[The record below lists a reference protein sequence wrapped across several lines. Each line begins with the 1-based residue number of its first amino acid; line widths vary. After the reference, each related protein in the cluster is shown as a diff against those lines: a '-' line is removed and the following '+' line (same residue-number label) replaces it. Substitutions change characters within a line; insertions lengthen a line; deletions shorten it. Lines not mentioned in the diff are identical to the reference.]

1 MAQSARKNRKVKSFP
16 GPTPD
21 VTMISFGFNHRF
33 YEFFFVEEFT
43 DGSLKIKRTYA
54 TKGILNLSPPPTSI
68 FTFLPS
74 PQFSTDLTSFR
85 DNSDLSIYI
94 IAGMLMKLFVYFTQ
108 STMLLYFSTVLNLVT
123 PTSGSLWKRRLITDH
138 PF

>member
-33 YEFFFVEEFT
+33 YEFFFFVEEFT

-85 DNSDLSIYI
+85 DNSDLRDRSLF
-94 IAGMLMKLFVYFTQ
+94 IAWGGGSEYFCCHIGAFT
-108 STMLLYFSTVLNLVT
+108 
-123 PTSGSLWKRRLITDH
+123 
-138 PF
+138 